1 MAGLTLRDQSGF
13 ERLREITF
21 SLKKGEILA
30 LAGVDGNGQAELV
43 EVIAGLKSATSG
55 RILLAGR
62 DIASASVTARLAAG
76 VAYIPVDRSSTSL
89 VPGMTIEDNLGLRD
103 FDRPPWRRGPW
114 LDRGAFRSEAN
125 SRIAKFGI
133 TCAGPDVP
141 VHTLSGGNQQKIVVA
156 REIGRRPLVLIA
168 FQPTWGLDPGA
179 TRFVIEEVLAL
190 REGGGA
196 VLYIS
201 SELEEVLA
209 LGDRIG
215 VMFNGRLSRLFGR
228 GEVDTTQIGLL
239 MAGHDDATG

>member
-1 MAGLTLRDQSGF
+1 M
-13 ERLREITF
+13 
-21 SLKKGEILA
+21 KKGEILA

-43 EVIAGLKSATSG
+43 DVIAGLKSATSG
-55 RILLAGR
+55 RISLAGR
-62 DIASASVTARLAAG
+62 DITSASVSARLAAG
-76 VAYIPVDRSSTSL
+76 VAYIPVDRSTTSL

-114 LDRGAFRSEAN
+114 LDRRAFRSEAN

-133 TCAGPDVP
+133 ICGGPNVP

-215 VMFNGRLSRLFGR
+215 VMFNGRLSRLFSR
-228 GEVDTTQIGLL
+228 GEVDITQIGLL
-239 MAGHDDATG
+239 MAGHDDAAG